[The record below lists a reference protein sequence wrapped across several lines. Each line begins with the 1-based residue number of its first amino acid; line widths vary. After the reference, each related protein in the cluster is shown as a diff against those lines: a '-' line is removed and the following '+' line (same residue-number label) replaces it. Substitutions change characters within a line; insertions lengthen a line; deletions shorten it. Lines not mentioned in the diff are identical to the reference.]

1 MLACRS
7 HSDRQK
13 SNGGQKKRMC
23 DPSRDG
29 ARERGLTSPVRWE
42 PIPSISSAICPQLCT
57 TPTPPFLPSWRLSAD
72 CLALSL
78 LIRPIALCRRH
89 APHLSYH
96 CLDNSLLV
104 QKSLRA
110 RRSHDDDMVTL
121 PGGFEPPA
129 EIAYPFSSTYVCLP
143 LCSSLRFP
151 LASPFVGS
159 PPPSPGAQNSL
170 RGCVWL
176 CVSLYIYSGRWDIL
190 LPKVCCPVSPRS
202 NK

>member
-13 SNGGQKKRMC
+13 SSGGQKKRLW

-29 ARERGLTSPVRWE
+29 ARERDLTSPVRWE
-42 PIPSISSAICPQLCT
+42 SIPCISPAICPQLCT
-57 TPTPPFLPSWRLSAD
+57 TPTPPFLPSRRLSAD

-89 APHLSYH
+89 AQHLSYH

-104 QKSLRA
+104 QKSLWA
-110 RRSHDDDMVTL
+110 WCSHDDDMVTL

-129 EIAYPFSSTYVCLP
+129 EIAYPFSSTSVSFFAHPSASLLLLLLLAVP
-143 LCSSLRFP
+143 LQALELKTHWEGVNDR
-151 LASPFVGS
+151 V
-159 PPPSPGAQNSL
+159 
-170 RGCVWL
+170 
-176 CVSLYIYSGRWDIL
+176 
-190 LPKVCCPVSPRS
+190 
-202 NK
+202 